1 MGNSDRYWKGLS
13 EKKNCV
19 KIIIPRTKEGKEKR
33 EKDWQGDEKG
43 GGGERR
49 KGNYDILLL

>member
-33 EKDWQGDEKG
+33 EKD
-43 GGGERR
+43 
-49 KGNYDILLL
+49 